1 MGEQKGILPE
11 YSSPPVIETVLG
23 VQFSPLSSFQVPHF
37 GLFWNRVRQAYPH
50 VEVQPPL
57 SPVFGPS
64 VPKDT
69 RGQVQI
75 RFEAGPPDFRC
86 WFKNQEQTH
95 LMQIQRDRFVVNWR
109 KVTGQEVY
117 PRYAQFRP
125 RFQNEW
131 TEFCKFLEEENLE
144 TPQVNQCEVT
154 YVNHFESEKE
164 FKSFGEAHKIF
175 EVWSALPAEG
185 FLPSPESVRFNM
197 RFLLPDQ
204 KGRMHVVVEPKLRTR
219 DGKEVLQVTLTC
231 LGRPN
236 APTIENIFNWFDL
249 GHEWIVQGFTQL
261 TTHEMHQIWERR
273 L

>member
-37 GLFWNRVRQAYPH
+37 GLFWNLVRQAYPH

-57 SPVFGPS
+57 GPEFEQFI
-64 VPKDT
+64 PKDT
-69 RGQVQI
+69 RGEVQI
-75 RFEAGPPDFRC
+75 RFEAGPPDLRC

-95 LMQIQRDRFVVNWR
+95 LIQVQRDRFVVNWR

-117 PRYAQFRP
+117 PRYIQFRP
-125 RFQNEW
+125 RFKSEW
-131 TEFCKFLEEENLE
+131 TEFCEFLKQENLE

-154 YVNHFESEKE
+154 YVNHFESGKE
-164 FKSFGEAHKIF
+164 FRSFGEIHKIF
-175 EVWSALPAEG
+175 EVWSELPAEG
-185 FLPSPESVRFNM
+185 FLPAPESVRFNI

-204 KGRMHVVVEPKLRTR
+204 KGRMHVVVEPKLRTG
-219 DGKEVLQVTLTC
+219 DGKEVWQVTLTC
-231 LGRPN
+231 RGKPDSQTTEDIL
-236 APTIENIFNWFDL
+236 NWFDL

-261 TTHEMHQIWERR
+261 TTHEMHQIWERK

>member
-11 YSSPPVIETVLG
+11 YGSPPVIETVLG

-57 SPVFGPS
+57 GPTFEQF
-64 VPKDT
+64 VPKEI
-69 RGQVQI
+69 RGEAQI

-95 LMQIQRDRFVVNWR
+95 LMQVQRDRFVVNWR

-117 PRYAQFRP
+117 PRYVQFRP
-125 RFQNEW
+125 RFKSEW

-164 FKSFGEAHKIF
+164 FISFGEAHKIF
-175 EVWSALPAEG
+175 EVWSELPAEE
-185 FLPSPESVRFNM
+185 FLPAPESVRFNIHY
-197 RFLLPDQ
+197 LLPDQ

-231 LGRPN
+231 RGRPDS
-236 APTIENIFNWFDL
+236 PTIEDILNWFDL